1 MATKKRKKQIKK
13 AVKQLK
19 GLPTWALAF
28 VAGIL
33 VCLALLLGWKAV
45 NDPVFGEKLGGSI
58 SDLLNETKEP
68 IEILEEWLFGDPD
81 VQTMAPTVAEGT
93 MQVDI
98 IDVGQGESILITTAE
113 KSVLIDAGENDMGD
127 EVLAHLA
134 KRGITKLDLAIGT
147 HAHSDHIGGM
157 DTVLAE
163 IPTDEFW
170 MGIMPEELVPS
181 TKTYMDVLEQ
191 LDIGRVP
198 YREPEVGTQYD
209 LGGGGVLTVF
219 GPQGIPDDLNNCSLV
234 CRIDFGESSFLFSGD
249 TEEAM
254 EKKILKSGMDLDV
267 DVMTMGHHGS
277 STSSCTEYFKAASPE
292 YAVISC
298 GTNNSYG
305 HPHTET
311 IKKLK
316 NADVLYRRTDINGTV
331 TFVTDGSNIEYST
344 ER

>member
-1 MATKKRKKQIKK
+1 M
-13 AVKQLK
+13 
-19 GLPTWALAF
+19 
-28 VAGIL
+28 
-33 VCLALLLGWKAV
+33 
-45 NDPVFGEKLGGSI
+45 
-58 SDLLNETKEP
+58 
-68 IEILEEWLFGDPD
+68 
-81 VQTMAPTVAEGT
+81 
-93 MQVDI
+93 
-98 IDVGQGESILITTAE
+98 
-113 KSVLIDAGENDMGD
+113 
-127 EVLAHLA
+127 
-134 KRGITKLDLAIGT
+134 
-147 HAHSDHIGGM
+147 
-157 DTVLAE
+157 LAE